1 MTSAETVL
9 IQEQSYR
16 RLLDKI
22 DSNRVSDNK
31 LIIVVAI
38 SPNSRASIAHFLD
51 MDASECFLRIA
62 SVLKSLGVTYVVDAA
77 AAGDVALMEARE
89 EFVKRCPLPAN
100 AASSVQCFYS
110 LTSLSLLHITSPH
123 LYQIRARAQQGVGEA
138 GLHRSC
144 ILDVHRRVWGHRG
157 YRCHASTRGTR
168 SAPAHPAPRAQLP
181 LPWVGVLRGEEPATS
196 HPLPQ
201 HGEECPADHGHGR

>member
-22 DSNRVSDNK
+22 DSSNRVSDSDNK

-62 SVLKSLGVTYVVDAA
+62 SVLKSIGVTYVVDAA

-89 EFVKRCPLPAN
+89 EFVKRCLLPAN
-100 AASSVQCFYS
+100 AA
-110 LTSLSLLHITSPH
+110 
-123 LYQIRARAQQGVGEA
+123 
-138 GLHRSC
+138 
-144 ILDVHRRVWGHRG
+144 
-157 YRCHASTRGTR
+157 
-168 SAPAHPAPRAQLP
+168 
-181 LPWVGVLRGEEPATS
+181 
-196 HPLPQ
+196 
-201 HGEECPADHGHGR
+201 